1 MAICPAGHT
10 SAAEDYC
17 DLCGLPVT
25 SGPDAARPAAA
36 VAEAPTGALC
46 PHCGTNNAP
55 DALFCEACGYDF
67 TTGTMPRSATPAAVP
82 PAQWSNPSTP
92 DGAADWSSLPA
103 STDPDHPDPS
113 PSSLPTTADN
123 TQPDAHLT
131 SRPTTADT
139 DQPDPRWS
147 SLSRPHDADAEA
159 QEAQPDA
166 GAPDILGADA
176 AEAQQGGSTPT
187 WSTGPGPDAP
197 TADSPAAASPADF
210 PAVAPI
216 AQPADRAP
224 DPTQPAPSPPAP
236 TPPSRRPL
244 QARPTSVEWVA
255 EIWIDPD
262 WYATQGATDA
272 LPSPGLPEVVPL
284 RASSALIGR
293 TSQSRKIHPD
303 IDCALDSGV
312 SRRHAQVTSDGTRWW
327 IEDLESANGTFVG
340 SSAGPLPTKP
350 VGRGRVEFS
359 PDQRIYLGGWTRIVI
374 RAATDDEKQAFNA

>member
-10 SAAEDYC
+10 SKADDYC

-25 SGPDAARPAAA
+25 QGSDPVPAAP
-36 VAEAPTGALC
+36 VREAPGALC

-67 TTGTMPRSATPAAVP
+67 TTGTMPRSATPSADVP
-82 PAQWSNPSTP
+82 PAQWSNPSVP
-92 DGAADWSSLPA
+92 EGDADRWSSV
-103 STDPDHPDPS
+103 TRPDE
-113 PSSLPTTADN
+113 PSSQGDRFDPRWSGLSGPQGADEAEAPQ
-123 TQPDAHLT
+123 TRPDSHQSGPSTPHEAEEEAEPMHG
-131 SRPTTADT
+131 
-139 DQPDPRWS
+139 QPDPVALGAQSGPGWS
-147 SLSRPHDADAEA
+147 SLSRPDQPTDASADDPTPAE
-159 QEAQPDA
+159 
-166 GAPDILGADA
+166 
-176 AEAQQGGSTPT
+176 
-187 WSTGPGPDAP
+187 
-197 TADSPAAASPADF
+197 SPAEFPAAVSPAE
-210 PAVAPI
+210 PSAPSAGPEPVSLEPVAP
-216 AQPADRAP
+216 A
-224 DPTQPAPSPPAP
+224 PAP

-293 TSQSRKIHPD
+293 TSQSRSIHPD

-312 SRRHAQVTSDGTRWW
+312 SRRHAQVTSDGSRWW
-327 IEDLESANGTFVG
+327 IEDLESANGTFLG
-340 SSAGPLPTKP
+340 SSAGPLPTNP
-350 VGRGRVEFS
+350 IGRGRVEFA

>member
-10 SAAEDYC
+10 SKADDYC

-25 SGPDAARPAAA
+25 QGTDAASPAAA
-36 VAEAPTGALC
+36 APVQPLPGALC

-67 TTGTMPRSATPAAVP
+67 TTGTMPRSATPTAEVP
-82 PAQWSNPSTP
+82 PAQWSSLPTP
-92 DGAADWSSLPA
+92 EGDADRWTSLPGSEAVQEGDQAGDRWSSL
-103 STDPDHPDPS
+103 SRS
-113 PSSLPTTADN
+113 G
-123 TQPDAHLT
+123 DAED
-131 SRPTTADT
+131 SEAE
-139 DQPDPRWS
+139 QGAPDPRWS
-147 SLSRPHDADAEA
+147 SLSGP
-159 QEAQPDA
+159 QEADEAESQDVQPDPSSPD
-166 GAPDILGADA
+166 APSP
-176 AEAQQGGSTPT
+176 EAQQAQPEAGQPGVAGPEQPADTSPDV
-187 WSTGPGPDAP
+187 PGP
-197 TADSPAAASPADF
+197 AASPAEF
-210 PAVAPI
+210 PAAVSPAAPT
-216 AQPADRAP
+216 AGSESAPAE
-224 DPTQPAPSPPAP
+224 PPVP

-293 TSQSRKIHPD
+293 TSRSRNIHPD

-327 IEDLESANGTFVG
+327 IEDLESANGTFLG
-340 SSAGPLPTKP
+340 SSAGPLPTTP
-350 VGRGRVEFS
+350 IGRGRIEFA